1 MADSEAGV
9 ATTAKGYEQPNPD
22 DVARAD
28 DVFWED
34 NFKSLARF
42 RKSVLVNL
50 TVKYTAC
57 NESQHTPVSE
67 EGAWSKTKP
76 FLATLLNTVVSFLH
90 VFSCANSPN
99 NKA

>member
-1 MADSEAGV
+1 MTDLEGGG

-34 NFKSLARF
+34 KPTIRF

-57 NESQHTPVSE
+57 SLQCCKQQGNP
-67 EGAWSKTKP
+67 
-76 FLATLLNTVVSFLH
+76 LSF
-90 VFSCANSPN
+90 
-99 NKA
+99 